1 MHGLSLE
8 LLELGERGGER
19 EEDRDSVS
27 ILARF
32 AGFSLTVS
40 ALNTVEK

>member
-8 LLELGERGGER
+8 FLELGERGGER
-19 EEDRDSVS
+19 EEDRDSVP